1 MSERGEDVNAT
12 ADPQATAVKTRVAPA
27 TDGPEATRAV
37 PRAIMYAYPW
47 DLYEHGVDRAL
58 DDLESCGIDAVQLS
72 FSYHV
77 ATFLT
82 PRAASGRV
90 RFGEHGE
97 VQFDPGVLAGDW
109 PLEPPVAAHVSGPD
123 YIAALLAAIASRG
136 LTTLAWVVYLYN
148 HVLARRRPDLCVQN
162 AFGDRHGAQLCPANP
177 TVRAYVGALTS
188 AVLTHQPLS
197 GLVVESL
204 SFLPYDYGFLNL
216 KAAVRPSSS
225 AGLLLSLCFCGSCRE
240 RAADAGLDAET
251 LRRRVVQ
258 VVDAE
263 LALLPDGQGAAD
275 GTLEWVSRDAAL
287 HDYLSLRTATA
298 SALQREVLATVRA
311 RGLRSGSNSAEGQD
325 ERVTGVP
332 NDTLR
337 DLRSEYRFEVLP
349 HRSGAELSRIV
360 ASARA
365 AAGPN
370 VPLYALAQLS
380 AFDSEASFRSTLAA
394 VKELGV
400 DRFRLYEYGLLTT
413 RQLEWL
419 KRNKDLWTGDPRG
432 AGAFGPGRDGH

>member
-1 MSERGEDVNAT
+1 MDVNAGAGPNET
-12 ADPQATAVKTRVAPA
+12 SVKTLFDAPA
-27 TDGPEATRAV
+27 EA

-47 DLYEHGVDRAL
+47 DFYRHGVDRVL

-82 PRAASGRV
+82 PRIPGSRV

-97 VQFDPGVLAGDW
+97 LQFDPNVLPGEW
-109 PLEPPVAAHVSGPD
+109 PLDPPVAAHVTGPD
-123 YIAALLAAIASRG
+123 YIADLLTAINSRG
-136 LTTLAWVVYLYN
+136 LSTIAWVIYLYN
-148 HVLARRRPDLCVQN
+148 HVLARSRPDACVEN
-162 AFGDRHGAQLCPANP
+162 AYGDRHGAQLCPANP
-177 TVRAYVGALTS
+177 TVRAYVSTLTN
-188 AVLTHQPLS
+188 AVLAHEPLS

-216 KAAVRPSSS
+216 KAAVTPSSA
-225 AGLLLSLCFCGSCRE
+225 AGVLLSLCFCEHCRE
-240 RAADAGLDAET
+240 RSAQTGLDADE
-251 LRRRVVQ
+251 LRRQVVQ

-263 LALLPDGQGAAD
+263 IALLPDGRGAAD
-275 GTLEWVSRDAAL
+275 STGEWVSHHAAL
-287 HDYLSLRTATA
+287 QRYLTVRTETA
-298 SALQREVLATVRA
+298 SSLQREVLATVRA
-311 RGLRSGSNSAEGQD
+311 HGLRGGSNSAEGQD
-325 ERVTGVP
+325 ARVTGVS

-337 DLRSEYRFEVLP
+337 DLRNEYRFEALP
-349 HRSGAELSRIV
+349 HYSGAELVGIV
-360 ASARA
+360 ENART

-380 AFDSEASFRSTLAA
+380 NFDSETSFRSTLDA

-419 KRNKDLWTGDPRG
+419 RSSKDLWTGDSRG
-432 AGAFGPGRDGH
+432 AVGNLRGGDR